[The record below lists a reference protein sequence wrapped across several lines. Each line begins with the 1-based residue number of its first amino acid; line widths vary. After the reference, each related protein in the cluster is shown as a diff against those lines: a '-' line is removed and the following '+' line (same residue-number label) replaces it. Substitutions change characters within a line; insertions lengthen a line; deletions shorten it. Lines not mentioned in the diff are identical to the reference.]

1 VSGSRLQSGGEVSRI
16 TKTARAEQDL
26 EEIWFYV
33 AVDNVGAA
41 DALLDELENSV
52 RLLATQPKMGRAR
65 EELASELRSF
75 PVRRYVVFYRPLV
88 DGIEVVRVL
97 HGARDVTEIAEE
109 GGF

>member
-1 VSGSRLQSGGEVSRI
+1 
-16 TKTARAEQDL
+16 
-26 EEIWFYV
+26 
-33 AVDNVGAA
+33 
-41 DALLDELENSV
+41 
-52 RLLATQPKMGRAR
+52 MGRAR

>member
-1 VSGSRLQSGGEVSRI
+1 LSRVI
-16 TKTARAEQDL
+16 KTVRAEQDL

-33 AVDNVGAA
+33 ALDDVVAA
-41 DALLDELENSV
+41 DALLDDFDNSC

-65 EELASELRSF
+65 EELANELRSF

-88 DGIEVVRVL
+88 DGIELVRVL
-97 HGARDVTEIAEE
+97 HGARDITTIAEE

>member
-1 VSGSRLQSGGEVSRI
+1 LSRI
-16 TKTARAEQDL
+16 TQTARAEQDL
-26 EEIWFYV
+26 EEIWFYI

-41 DALLDELENSV
+41 DALLDEFDNSC

-65 EELASELRSF
+65 EELASGLRSF

-109 GGF
+109 GGL

>member
-1 VSGSRLQSGGEVSRI
+1 VRLAWSRV

-33 AVDNVGAA
+33 ALDDVAAA
-41 DALLDELENSV
+41 DALLDEVENCC

-75 PVRRYVVFYRPLV
+75 PVRRYVVFYRSLV
-88 DGIEVVRVL
+88 DGIEASDDKRRSKYSV
-97 HGARDVTEIAEE
+97 A
-109 GGF
+109 GFALPHVPG

>member
-1 VSGSRLQSGGEVSRI
+1 MSRI

-41 DALLDELENSV
+41 DALLDEFENSV

-65 EELASELRSF
+65 EELASGLRSF

-97 HGARDVTEIAEE
+97 LGARDVTEIAEE

>member
-1 VSGSRLQSGGEVSRI
+1 MSRI

-109 GGF
+109 GGFG